1 MAPADQRHGKLPF
14 GRLVKPQRQAS
25 IREVLARLVERTTY
39 HNTENGF
46 CVLGAKARG
55 IAIR

>member
-1 MAPADQRHGKLPF
+1 LI
-14 GRLVKPQRQAS
+14 KPQRQAS
-25 IREVLARLVERTTY
+25 IREVLARLVERMTY
-39 HNTENGF
+39 HNTQNGF